1 MIERAKRFI
10 KQKVG
15 KRNISSEFIQ
25 YKNNFF
31 NHQNHQWM
39 KQNRFVRAN
48 FEELLTIIPM
58 DVKEFLL
65 DQPPL
70 YFLPSSGRYSCALS
84 GHEGSHA
91 IIVFP
96 ELMTLLKSPMMD
108 HALAILAHE
117 LGHIVAEHGSADI
130 DPLQAQVEADAFA
143 CRLGFVREISDFLE
157 EQPDSTEK
165 SVRLSYITPK
175 VLKLD
180 QEA

>member
-1 MIERAKRFI
+1 MIERARKFI
-10 KQKVG
+10 QKKVG
-15 KRNISSEFIQ
+15 KRDISTEFTQ
-25 YKNNFF
+25 YKSNFF

-58 DVKEFLL
+58 DVKEFLI

-84 GHEGSHA
+84 GQKGSHA

-96 ELMTLLKSPMMD
+96 ELMQLLKSPMMD

-117 LGHIVAEHGSADI
+117 LGHIVAEHGKSNI
-130 DPLQAQVEADAFA
+130 DPLEAQVEADAFA
-143 CRLGFVREISDFLE
+143 CRLGFAKQISEFLE

-165 SVRLSYITPK
+165 SVRLTYITPK

-180 QEA
+180 SQG